1 MNEIIV
7 YIACGIIGLF
17 AIFGLV
23 MLITLVIISANAS
36 VKAFRH
42 KKAVYVDM
50 QNEYNIK
57 LASHKKQNLTVLL
70 EKECEIDDEITAKKL
85 EKYSKHKKKHTGEGM

>member
-7 YIACGIIGLF
+7 YSACGIIGLF

-36 VKAFRH
+36 VRAFRH

-57 LASHKKQNLTVLL
+57 LAKHKKQNLETLL
-70 EKECEIDDEITAKKL
+70 EKQCEIDDANTAKKL
-85 EKYSKHKKKHTGEGM
+85 EKYIKKRKRKGEGK